1 MYEEIKDGISDLQAA
16 IENYA
21 TAPGEKNALDQ
32 YLKVY
37 NEFINKAK
45 SNYTITG
52 KATDKKIEVKEVK
65 KK

>member
-16 IENYA
+16 IENYT

-37 NEFINKAK
+37 NEFISKAK
-45 SNYTITG
+45 SNYTVNIT
-52 KATDKKIEVKEVK
+52 DDNKKIEVKKEEK
-65 KK
+65 